1 MTSLPKWRR
10 VRPTRLST
18 VSNELVPEG
27 TFTAEDITA
36 ALQAAGAIDEE
47 QETFQRVKLDG
58 STFVA
63 TDDNI
68 WVSNPKSNEP
78 AFIARIMGPPAQF
91 QAFWFTPELAAQAG
105 RDDMAEGGF
114 CKSYYDNPAEARE
127 HGTNGA
133 SCRACVFNPFGDS
146 KQKCSWKGDIQFQ
159 VVPEDGTLTGEET
172 VYTMTLS
179 TTGMIQWKGTRK
191 APNAGSVTDKN
202 FMFMLAELALK
213 NSVEWGVGP
222 QEAIRIAL
230 NALNEGLVAAA
241 FRIKRATNE
250 NNGNTWSVPVIEPV
264 HIEVPSVEETPAL
277 EAGTEDSTAP
287 ADKAL
292 GF

>member
-1 MTSLPKWRR
+1 MRLLPKLRR
-10 VRPTRLST
+10 ARPTRFSA
-18 VSNELVPEG
+18 VSNELVKEG
-27 TFTAEDITA
+27 AFSADDITA
-36 ALQAAGAIDEE
+36 ALQSAGAIDEE
-47 QETFQRVKLDG
+47 TEQIERVKLDG

-68 WVSNPKSNEP
+68 WVSNPKTQEP
-78 AFIARIMGPPAQF
+78 AFVARIMGPPAQF

-105 RDDMAEGGF
+105 RDDMAAGGF

-133 SCRACVFNPFGDS
+133 SCRSCLFNPFGDS
-146 KQKCSWKGDIQFQ
+146 RPKCSWKGDIQFQ

-202 FMFMLAELALK
+202 FMFGLAELALQ
-213 NSVEWGVGP
+213 NSVEWGQQP
-222 QEAIRIAL
+222 QEAIRTAL
-230 NALNEGLVAAA
+230 NALNEGLVAAS
-241 FRIKRATNE
+241 FRIVRATNE

-264 HIEVPSVEETPAL
+264 HIEVPSVEAAPAI
-277 EAGTEDSTAP
+277 EAGTEDPTAAP
-287 ADKAL
+287 EDAL

>member
-1 MTSLPKWRR
+1 M
-10 VRPTRLST
+10 
-18 VSNELVPEG
+18 SNELVPEG
-27 TFTAEDITA
+27 TFSAEDITA
-36 ALQAAGAIDEE
+36 ALQSAGAIDEE
-47 QETFQRVKLDG
+47 QERVERVKLDG

-68 WVSNPKSNEP
+68 WVSNPKTQEP
-78 AFIARIMGPPAQF
+78 AFVARIMGPPAQF

-105 RDDMAEGGF
+105 RDDMAAGGF

-133 SCRACVFNPFGDS
+133 SCRSCLFNPFGDS
-146 KQKCSWKGDIQFQ
+146 RPKCSWKGDIQFQ

-191 APNAGSVTDKN
+191 APNEGSVTNKN

-213 NSVEWGVGP
+213 NAPEWGKTP

-230 NALNEGLVAAA
+230 NALNEGLVAAN
-241 FRIKRATNE
+241 FRIVRATNE
-250 NNGNTWSVPVIEPV
+250 NNGNTWSVPVVEPV
-264 HIEVPSVEETPAL
+264 HIEVPGAEDTPAI
-277 EAGTEDSTAP
+277 EAGEQQGATENLDGL
-287 ADKAL
+287 D
-292 GF
+292 F

>member
-1 MTSLPKWRR
+1 MTSSDKALA
-10 VRPTRLST
+10 T
-18 VSNELVPEG
+18 EG
-27 TFTAEDITA
+27 TFSADDITA
-36 ALQAAGAIDEE
+36 ALQSAGAIDEE
-47 QETFQRVKLDG
+47 QEMVERVKLDG

-68 WVSNPKSNEP
+68 WISNPKTDAP
-78 AFIARIMGPPAQF
+78 AFVGRVMGPPAQF

-133 SCRACVFNPFGDS
+133 SCRSCLFNPFGDTRP
-146 KQKCSWKGDIQFQ
+146 KCSWKGDIQFQ

-191 APNAGSVTDKN
+191 APNEGSVTKKN
-202 FMFMLAELALK
+202 TMFLLAELALK
-213 NSVEWGVGP
+213 NAPEWGVSP
-222 QEAIRIAL
+222 QEAIRMAL
-230 NALNEGLVAAA
+230 NALAEGLVACN
-241 FRIKRATNE
+241 FRIVRATNE
-250 NNGNTWSVPVIEPV
+250 SNGNTWSVPVIEPV
-264 HIEVPSVEETPAL
+264 HIEVPDVSAAPAI
-277 EAGTEDSTAP
+277 EAGTEDPEAP
-287 ADKAL
+287 LDKAL